1 MDLLTFVATVIIV
14 TASGA
19 LAPGPLFFA
28 TISEGAKHGP
38 KTGIIFSIAHTV
50 VEFSL
55 IMIFAVGL
63 LTVINEEIVQVVIGI
78 AGGVVL
84 ILFGAFQIRNSFK
97 IDLTD
102 LKKPKSSYKHLFL
115 LGLAFTGLNPY
126 FVLWW
131 LTAGAKIILLSLG
144 FAGLLGV
151 VFMYI
156 CHVWMDYVW
165 LTSVAYFSK
174 KGTNVFGL
182 KWFKPLMIIFGVA
195 LIYFGSTFIIGAAQI
210 YLQISGA
217 IK

>member
-1 MDLLTFVATVIIV
+1 MDLLSFVATVIIV

-28 TISEGAKHGP
+28 TVSEGAKHGP
-38 KTGIIFSIAHTV
+38 KTGIIFSIAHTI

-55 IMIFAVGL
+55 IMIFALGL
-63 LTVINEEIVQVVIGI
+63 LTIASEEIVQVIIGI
-78 AGGVVL
+78 AGGIVL

-97 IDLTD
+97 IDSTD
-102 LKKPKSSYKHLFL
+102 FKKPKSSYKHLFL

-131 LTAGAKIILLSLG
+131 LTAGAELILISLA

-174 KGTNVFGL
+174 KGTNIFGL
-182 KWFKPLMIIFGVA
+182 KWFKPLLIIFGAA
-195 LIYFGSTFIIGAAQI
+195 LIFFGLRFIIGAVDI
-210 YLQISGA
+210 YI
-217 IK
+217 

>member
-1 MDLLTFVATVIIV
+1 M
-14 TASGA
+14 
-19 LAPGPLFFA
+19 
-28 TISEGAKHGP
+28 
-38 KTGIIFSIAHTV
+38 
-50 VEFSL
+50 
-55 IMIFAVGL
+55 GL
-63 LTVINEEIVQVVIGI
+63 V
-78 AGGVVL
+78 
-84 ILFGAFQIRNSFK
+84 
-97 IDLTD
+97 
-102 LKKPKSSYKHLFL
+102 
-115 LGLAFTGLNPY
+115 FTGLNPY

-210 YLQISGA
+210 YL
-217 IK
+217 